1 MGGVVGVLGGMGPL
15 ATVDFLQK
23 IIEETK
29 ATRDQD
35 HIPVVVSQIPQIPDR
50 VGAILNQTESPLPAL
65 IACLQRL
72 ERAGADAIVIA
83 CNTAHY
89 WYDDLAL
96 STDLPMLHIVDA
108 IEVELGAANDASPV
122 GLLGTEA
129 TLAADIYPARMA
141 ARQSRTF
148 LSLSADDRARLVLP
162 AIDLVKRGRAA
173 EAGRLAEQAV
183 AALRAGGA
191 ERIVLA
197 CTELPV
203 ALAAI
208 QSSLLVHC
216 IDPTRSLARVAV
228 QWSKTFENSL

>member
-23 IIEETK
+23 IIEETH
-29 ATRDQD
+29 ASRDQD
-35 HIPVVVSQIPQIPDR
+35 HIPVVVSQIAQIPDR
-50 VGAILNQTESPLPAL
+50 VGAILSGTQSPLPAL
-65 IACLQRL
+65 IGCLQRL
-72 ERAGADAIVIA
+72 ERAGAQSIVIA

-89 WYDDLAL
+89 WYDDLTMH
-96 STDLPMLHIVDA
+96 TDLPMLHIVDA
-108 IEVELGAANDASPV
+108 IEAELGAGDVARPV

-129 TLAADIYPARMA
+129 TLAANIYPARMA
-141 ARQSRTF
+141 TRQSRSF
-148 LSLSADDRARLVLP
+148 LSLPSEDRARFVLA

-183 AALRAGGA
+183 DALRADGA
-191 ERIVLA
+191 ERIILA

-203 ALAAI
+203 ALAAV

-216 IDPTRSLARVAV
+216 IDPTRSLARAAV
-228 QWSKTFENSL
+228 QWSKTFAS

>member
-1 MGGVVGVLGGMGPL
+1 MSGVVGVLGGMGPL

-23 IIEETK
+23 IIEETQ

-50 VGAILNQTESPLPAL
+50 VGAILSDTESPLPAL
-65 IACLQRL
+65 ISCLQRL
-72 ERAGADAIVIA
+72 ERAGAQCIVIA

-89 WYDDLAL
+89 WYDDLARH
-96 STDLPMLHIVDA
+96 TDLPMLHIVDA
-108 IEVELGAANDASPV
+108 IEAELGEHDGAKPV

-129 TLAADIYPARMA
+129 TLTADIYPARMA
-141 ARQSRTF
+141 ARQNRTF
-148 LSLSADDRARLVLP
+148 LSLPVDERARLVLA
-162 AIDLVKRGRAA
+162 AIALVKSGRAV

-191 ERIVLA
+191 DRIVLA

-203 ALAAI
+203 ALAAV

-216 IDPTRSLARVAV
+216 IDPTRSLARAAV
-228 QWSKTFENSL
+228 QWSKTFAS